1 MLNVDQLQQHY
12 PNFDLN
18 VSFTVEADEI
28 VGLIGRNGAGKS
40 TTFKAILNLLAPDAG
55 NITLFDQPVT
65 TLTPEAKARIGATF
79 PESFFADSFTLQ
91 DIGRILQASYSGFV
105 LATFFANCQA
115 QHLPLN
121 KPLKAFST
129 GMKAKAKLLVAMSHE
144 ADFLLLDE
152 PTSGLDVL
160 VRQEV
165 LAMLQDYLDA
175 KAGRAV
181 LLSSHIST
189 DLETLC
195 DRILLLDAGQIRL
208 AVTVDELQTHFG
220 VLKLNAAQY
229 AQVKTEHLLAA
240 KPRAFGYQALTD
252 QRQFYQENYPQL
264 VIEPATLDD
273 LLVLL
278 TEEDVE

>member
-1 MLNVDQLQQHY
+1 MLDVKRLQMHY
-12 PNFDLN
+12 PNFDLD
-18 VSFTVEADEI
+18 VSFSVAEDEV

-40 TTFKAILNLLAPDAG
+40 TTFKAILNLLVPDSGAV
-55 NITLFDQPVT
+55 TLFDQPVA
-65 TLTPEAKARIGATF
+65 TLAPKDKARIGTTF
-79 PESFFADSFTLQ
+79 PESFFAESFTLQ
-91 DIGRILQASYSGFV
+91 DIGRIMQASYPNFS
-105 LATFFANCQA
+105 QA
-115 QHLPLN
+115 EFLTSCTKQHLPLN
-121 KPLKAFST
+121 KSLKGFST

-165 LAMLQDYLDA
+165 LAMMQDYLDA
-175 KAGRAV
+175 RSGRAI

-195 DRILLLDAGQIRL
+195 DRIVLLDAGHIKL
-208 AVTVDELQTHFG
+208 AATVDEIQTNYG
-220 VLKLNAAQY
+220 VLKLTAPQY
-229 AQVKTEHLLAA
+229 DQVKTDHLLAV
-240 KPRAFGYQALTD
+240 KPRPFGYQALTD
-252 QRQFYQENYPQL
+252 QREYYQENYPQL

-278 TEEDVE
+278 TEEEQS